1 MVCRRK
7 FTFLDERKQART
19 QWLQDLYKSNIDN
32 LNNVRREASR
42 HFRNTNKKY
51 LKARIEELEINSKK
65 IKHITHL
72 YRGIS
77 DFKKG
82 YQAIINP

>member
-65 IKHITHL
+65 KSILHTCIGVSVTSRRVTRL
-72 YRGIS
+72 
-77 DFKKG
+77 
-82 YQAIINP
+82 

>member
-51 LKARIEELEINSKK
+51 LKARIEELEINGKK
-65 IKHITHL
+65 KSILHTCIGVSVTSRRVTRL
-72 YRGIS
+72 
-77 DFKKG
+77 
-82 YQAIINP
+82 